1 MAVKKYN
8 GKNWEKVSQYFLNKS
23 RNKCLHRWK
32 KVLHPSLKKGKWSKE
47 EDEMLKKYQRKY
59 TNNWKIIS
67 KHLKNRTSKQ
77 CRERWKNSL
86 DPNLKKGKWS
96 EKEDQIL
103 IEKHS
108 EYGNSW
114 SQIQKFLPGR
124 SANLVKN
131 HWNSKFSKKIVS
143 NNHFKKKRKK
153 KRIVHI
159 GRKNFPSNLK
169 NKIISQNQIKKK
181 PNKPKKNTNK
191 KAKENNNNKL
201 DMKTKKQHNKKIN
214 PNQDN
219 FVTKKK
225 CKLIPN
231 KNYQKN
237 NQQRENSLMIQHP
250 KKSKKKNTDCL
261 ITNKKNSDF
270 KARDLQVLKN
280 KNKNKNIVK
289 MKNNK
294 KNNNNNKNKNNSQ
307 THQNILIKKRTMPLN
322 NETTPKTPKKTKDF
336 FNTSLGINFSP
347 LFNQLEQNDTIPIP
361 NSQPIDDLDNLDFKF
376 EISPIKKPKRE
387 FSCLIRKRK
396 TLELENFQ
404 INNLKE
410 NFLPNLDSID
420 NFETLGEL
428 KTLENIETLDG
439 PENFNVNQYF
449 EDFNNISDNENIYEI
464 NEPVKIQRKHSLKNK
479 QSKIKHNS
487 SSSYL
492 PPISSSDTPLTK
504 QPSYKLNYLK
514 ENQSPNIRLNS
525 QNINTR
531 PSNFE
536 NNIMNKENEFNPIIF
551 NTFSPKKNIFNSSP
565 THNFYLSSFPQNEQ
579 LVNIPTYL
587 FSNFGNSKPNKHFYS
602 EHPNTTILFQPI
614 KHLNDQKND

>member
-96 EKEDQIL
+96 EKEDQTL

-108 EYGNSW
+108 EY
-114 SQIQKFLPGR
+114 
-124 SANLVKN
+124 
-131 HWNSKFSKKIVS
+131 
-143 NNHFKKKRKK
+143 
-153 KRIVHI
+153 
-159 GRKNFPSNLK
+159 
-169 NKIISQNQIKKK
+169 
-181 PNKPKKNTNK
+181 
-191 KAKENNNNKL
+191 AKENNNNKL
-201 DMKTKKQHNKKIN
+201 DMKTKKQRNKKIN
-214 PNQDN
+214 PDQDN

-237 NQQRENSLMIQHP
+237 NQQRENSLLIQHP

-270 KARDLQVLKN
+270 KARNLEVLKN

-294 KNNNNNKNKNNSQ
+294 KNNNNNKNKNNSK
-307 THQNILIKKRTMPLN
+307 THQNILIKKRTIQLN

-504 QPSYKLNYLK
+504 KPSYKLNYLK